1 MSYAWVGGVW
11 EKISE
16 SLWADRERPGAG
28 GETYRRKSMRPKPL
42 MWKRPCASCGEVVCA
57 IILVVLVV
65 AGLVAFA
72 WFAGRL

>member
-1 MSYAWVGGVW
+1 
-11 EKISE
+11 
-16 SLWADRERPGAG
+16 
-28 GETYRRKSMRPKPL
+28 MRPKPL